1 MVINRTDAFENPEMP
16 QWLEAAIRISFRQ
29 KNLDNIKGYIKLWE
43 DIQNGK

>member
-1 MVINRTDAFENPEMP
+1 MLFNSNACFENPEMP